1 MAVPKQE
8 RLILFDFDDEEDD
21 DINFTENALSEE
33 KSPAFDKDEDKSSPI
48 VIDEDM
54 GDDIYSTLDE
64 FKQNKSL
71 FVERQDS
78 EDFLESPME
87 NWCLSSDEEVGK
99 NASEKDIFEEQSS
112 VTHDAGNSN
121 PEEII
126 GDTRYQVQNILGK
139 FKGDI
144 HKTLYIKRKHMETY
158 VKDSFKGSNRKLEQG
173 WKINKQERKKINN
186 KFFKQYIT
194 TFQKF
199 DVDIQKFN
207 NKQEKSAKNYQKKQ
221 KAFQLSKTS
230 QNQALQAIRDMHNK
244 FMKSLKN
251 LETNNYDTLFDV
263 DGELRKEMSAFK
275 TNIMRHTL
283 KYSSLNTSD

>member
-1 MAVPKQE
+1 
-8 RLILFDFDDEEDD
+8 
-21 DINFTENALSEE
+21 
-33 KSPAFDKDEDKSSPI
+33 
-48 VIDEDM
+48 
-54 GDDIYSTLDE
+54 
-64 FKQNKSL
+64 
-71 FVERQDS
+71 
-78 EDFLESPME
+78 ME